1 MIHARPPRGRP
12 NPRVTLRLPDLA
24 LDERESAYFAPR
36 MGDWVLLGLLVVV
49 LLGNGLVMWHQLGPA
64 NDHTGRAIFFGLALL
79 CALWFALVYTFKL
92 SVSVRI
98 GPHGVGVVRGPWRT
112 ELAWSQVARLVER
125 VQVESGQR
133 FRWVVVFAQDGR
145 SMQVREDMVIDYPR
159 FRQEVWERFR
169 LWRDHGG
176 TWGATGGSAFSARE
190 SSSTETLWWLV
201 AGCAALLP
209 GLYFAL
215 VLPELGLLGPVLL
228 ALAALCAVMGLRSR
242 LRRQTYTVD
251 AKTIESKQ
259 LIGRVRLAW
268 RDVARV
274 DRGRHK
280 FSGLMRTGIG
290 LGRLALKLAAR
301 TDRRVQS
308 FDWSPRVPEYL
319 TLRGAGRQ
327 VRIRLHRLTRPD
339 EMLAWVEFYERQA
352 RHTSTPRQA
361 RRTAPL
367 GGLLGAAG
375 RKTGAFAPLAGQTD
389 APGAPVDP
397 WAAGSEGPPPTA
409 DPPPPDAPTER
420 LPAAARV
427 TGSPMLEGN
436 TGWLRAEPGDYWQPG
451 TAPQRGAESPGRPP
465 DAAREVPSAAPSPYV
480 PVSPQEHTY
489 ARPGSDGERAHHPS
503 HGEIGPP
510 RETHGAAIP
519 PADPWPDLGWGAGA
533 GEQPFD
539 QRAAHDAWTPP
550 QPPANTDDTVT
561 GETAP
566 ADEDVPAAGGES
578 LAESFAPW
586 RENSSW
592 QRPAL
597 PRFGPPLTGD
607 ADAPSNPA
615 RPHGDPDEFLR

>member
-1 MIHARPPRGRP
+1 
-12 NPRVTLRLPDLA
+12 
-24 LDERESAYFAPR
+24 
-36 MGDWVLLGLLVVV
+36 
-49 LLGNGLVMWHQLGPA
+49 
-64 NDHTGRAIFFGLALL
+64 LL
-79 CALWFALVYTFKL
+79 CALWCALVYTFKL
-92 SVSVRI
+92 SVCVRI

-112 ELAWSQVARLVER
+112 ELAWSQVERLVER

-133 FRWVVVFAQDGR
+133 LRWVVVFAQDGR
-145 SMQVREDMVIDYPR
+145 SLQVREDMVIDYPR
-159 FRQEVWERFR
+159 FRQELWERYR
-169 LWRDHGG
+169 RWRDHGG
-176 TWGATGGSAFSARE
+176 TWGATGGGAFSARE
-190 SSSTETLWWLV
+190 SSSTETAWWLV

-228 ALAALCAVMGLRSR
+228 TSAALCAVMGLRSR

-251 AKTIESKQ
+251 AKTIQSKQ
-259 LIGRVRLAW
+259 LIGKVRLAW

-280 FSGLMRTGIG
+280 FSGLMRAGIG

-352 RHTSTPRQA
+352 RHSSTPMLA

-367 GGLLGAAG
+367 GGLLGSAD
-375 RKTGAFAPLAGQTD
+375 RKTGVPAPLATQMDT
-389 APGAPVDP
+389 PGAPVDP
-397 WAAGSEGPPPTA
+397 WAVGSEGQPLAAGPPPA
-409 DPPPPDAPTER
+409 DAPTER

-427 TGSPMLEGN
+427 TGSPTPEESS
-436 TGWLRAEPGDYWQPG
+436 TAWLRAEPGDYWQPG
-451 TAPQRGAESPGRPP
+451 MAPQRGVENPGRPA
-465 DAAREVPSAAPSPYV
+465 DVAREVPRAASEPDV
-480 PVSPQEHTY
+480 PAPRQEHTY
-489 ARPGSDGERAHHPS
+489 ARPGSDGERVHHPAPAEAVS
-503 HGEIGPP
+503 P
-510 RETHGAAIP
+510 REAHEPAYP
-519 PADPWPDLGWGAGA
+519 PANPWPELGWGAGA
-533 GEQPFD
+533 GERPFD
-539 QRAAHDAWTPP
+539 QHAAHDAWTPP
-550 QPPANTDDTVT
+550 QPPAGMDDPAT

-566 ADEDVPAAGGES
+566 ADEDAPAAAGES

-607 ADAPSNPA
+607 ASAPSNPA
-615 RPHGDPDEFLR
+615 HPQGDPDEFLR

>member
-12 NPRVTLRLPDLA
+12 NPRVRMRLPDLA

-36 MGDWVLLGLLVVV
+36 LGDWVLLGLLVVV

-176 TWGATGGSAFSARE
+176 TWGATGGGAFSARE

-215 VLPELGLLGPVLL
+215 G
-228 ALAALCAVMGLRSR
+228 
-242 LRRQTYTVD
+242 
-251 AKTIESKQ
+251 
-259 LIGRVRLAW
+259 
-268 RDVARV
+268 
-274 DRGRHK
+274 
-280 FSGLMRTGIG
+280 
-290 LGRLALKLAAR
+290 
-301 TDRRVQS
+301 
-308 FDWSPRVPEYL
+308 
-319 TLRGAGRQ
+319 GAGRQ

-352 RHTSTPRQA
+352 RHTSTPKQA
-361 RRTAPL
+361 GRTAPL

-397 WAAGSEGPPPTA
+397 WAAE
-409 DPPPPDAPTER
+409 
-420 LPAAARV
+420 
-427 TGSPMLEGN
+427 
-436 TGWLRAEPGDYWQPG
+436 
-451 TAPQRGAESPGRPP
+451 
-465 DAAREVPSAAPSPYV
+465 
-480 PVSPQEHTY
+480 
-489 ARPGSDGERAHHPS
+489 
-503 HGEIGPP
+503 
-510 RETHGAAIP
+510 
-519 PADPWPDLGWGAGA
+519 
-533 GEQPFD
+533 
-539 QRAAHDAWTPP
+539 
-550 QPPANTDDTVT
+550 
-561 GETAP
+561 
-566 ADEDVPAAGGES
+566 
-578 LAESFAPW
+578 
-586 RENSSW
+586 
-592 QRPAL
+592 
-597 PRFGPPLTGD
+597 
-607 ADAPSNPA
+607 
-615 RPHGDPDEFLR
+615 